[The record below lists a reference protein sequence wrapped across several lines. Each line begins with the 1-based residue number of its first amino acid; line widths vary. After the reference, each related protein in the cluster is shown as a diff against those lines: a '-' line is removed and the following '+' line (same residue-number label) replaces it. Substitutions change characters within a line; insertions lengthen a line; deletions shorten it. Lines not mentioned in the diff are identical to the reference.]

1 MEKSKFT
8 HLSQEGVRMVE
19 VGEKP
24 LVKRMALASGTIKLE
39 PETIELIVKEE
50 IKKGNVLTT
59 AQIAAIQS
67 VKSTSLLIPLCHPLS
82 ITGINVEFDVKK
94 EYIAVEVE
102 VHTTGQ
108 TGVEMEAITGVSVAL
123 LTIWD
128 MVKSVEKDEDGQYPH
143 TKITDIKVLRKEKLG

>member
-1 MEKSKFT
+1 MENRKFT
-8 HLSQEGVRMVE
+8 HLSQEGVQMVE

-24 LVKRMALASGTIKLE
+24 LVKRTALASGKIKLE
-39 PETIELIVKEE
+39 PITIELIVNEE

-59 AQIAAIQS
+59 AQIAAIQA
-67 VKSTSLLIPLCHPLS
+67 VKSTHHLIPLCHPLS
-82 ITGINVEFDVKK
+82 ITGINVEFDVQK
-94 EYIAVEVE
+94 EHITVEVE
-102 VHTTGQ
+102 VRTIGQ

-143 TKITDIKVLRKEKLG
+143 TQITDIKVLRKEKLA

>member
-67 VKSTSLLIPLCHPLS
+67 VKNTSQLIPLCHPLS

-108 TGVEMEAITGVSVAL
+108 TGVEMEALTGVSVAL